1 MKTRDYMVTFNLEKD
16 SLENFKENILP
27 RLSNCQYIIGGAE
40 KGKDNE
46 YLHCHMFFH
55 FKNPIG
61 FESLQKKFKI
71 HHIEIR
77 KGSIKDCVNYCVKQD
92 TKVNQNELVIENT
105 LQEELYLEKENVYA
119 MLIDDI
125 LCGYSFVEI
134 VKKYPKIAIYNYNNL
149 LNIFNQFQTEVK
161 KRDFIDITKELFG
174 DKVEFEKNDKN
185 YQ

>member
-16 SLENFKENILP
+16 TLENFKNEILP
-27 RLSNCQYIIGGAE
+27 QLANCQYLIGGEE
-40 KGKDNE
+40 KGKDND
-46 YLHCHMFFH
+46 YLHCHIFFH

-77 KGSIKDCVNYCVKQD
+77 KGTIKDCVDYCIKTD
-92 TKVNQNELVIENT
+92 TKVSQERLIIENT
-105 LQEELYLEKENVYA
+105 LQEELYIQKENVYS

-149 LNIFNQFQTEVK
+149 ASVYSAFQDEVRKEAFKNQAIEV
-161 KRDFIDITKELFG
+161 FG
-174 DKVEFEKNDKN
+174 DDVVESE
-185 YQ
+185 

>member
-1 MKTRDYMVTFNLEKD
+1 MKTRDYLVTFNLERD
-16 SLENFKENILP
+16 TLENFKNEILP
-27 RLSNCQYIIGGAE
+27 QLANCQYIVGGEE

-71 HHIEIR
+71 HHIEVR
-77 KGSIKDCVNYCVKQD
+77 KGTIKDCVDYCIKTD
-92 TKVNQNELVIENT
+92 TKVSQDRLIIENT
-105 LQEELYLEKENVYA
+105 LQEELYIQKENVYS

-125 LCGYSFVEI
+125 LCGYTFLEI

-149 LNIFNQFQTEVK
+149 LNVFNTFKEEVDK
-161 KRDFIDITKELFG
+161 EKTKNDAYELFAEN
-174 DKVEFEKNDKN
+174 KIEIE
-185 YQ
+185 